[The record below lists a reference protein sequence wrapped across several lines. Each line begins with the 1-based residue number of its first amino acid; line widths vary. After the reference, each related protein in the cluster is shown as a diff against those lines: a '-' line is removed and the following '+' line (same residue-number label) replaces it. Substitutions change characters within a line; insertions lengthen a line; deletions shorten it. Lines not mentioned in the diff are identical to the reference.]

1 MKALVWHGGRDMALE
16 DLAEPEP
23 AAGEVVLDVRLA
35 GICGSDLHPFKGHAG
50 PRRPPLV
57 LGHEVVGTVEGL
69 PGRYAVYPLVVCGV
83 CPACRRGQ
91 ENLCERRALLGMH
104 RPGVFA
110 DRTAVPRSAL
120 LEVPDAVGDAA
131 ATLVEPLAVCVG
143 ALRPVEL
150 TSDSSLL
157 VFGCGPI
164 GLLCIAH
171 ASAAGARV
179 TAVEPLRSR
188 QALARRLGAVE
199 VLEDGSEVRP
209 GAADIAL
216 DAVGIEPAWRAAV
229 AGVRSGG
236 SVVLL
241 GLGQDE
247 GSMPVAD
254 IVRRGVN
261 VNGHFAYTRATS
273 PPPSRC
279 SRPVAFLPTG
289 SRSCRCARAQRRSRA

>member
-1 MKALVWHGGRDMALE
+1 
-16 DLAEPEP
+16 
-23 AAGEVVLDVRLA
+23 
-35 GICGSDLHPFKGHAG
+35 
-50 PRRPPLV
+50 V

-120 LEVPDAVGDAA
+120 LEVPDAVDDAA

-143 ALRPVEL
+143 ALRPCEL

-171 ASAAGARV
+171 ARAAGARV

-261 VNGHFAYTRATS
+261 VNGHFAYTRADFAAALALIAAGGVPTDWLEVMPLRS
-273 PPPSRC
+273 GAE
-279 SRPVAFLPTG
+279 AF
-289 SRSCRCARAQRRSRA
+289 ARLADQPERATKIVLEPAAG